1 MQFTACNVQQ
11 HLKTQGQ
18 VSKTTVCLKLLSMFS
33 ANFQLYRRY
42 SAGVIWKNGQLTAK
56 TWTKKPDFL
65 YIELFV
71 PRK

>member
-56 TWTKKPDFL
+56 T
-65 YIELFV
+65 
-71 PRK
+71 